1 MKKYLLFLLALALIS
16 SCSKEDTK
24 PPMSVKN
31 NELVLF
37 HESTEKLIV
46 ENNPGDLSFKSQNE
60 LIASVSDEGVVEGG
74 VRGETT
80 ILITSLDETTTA
92 SIEVKTLIN
101 YLPEPYLGFGED
113 YETVKSKVAAGEE
126 IIKLDD
132 GFAISKRID
141 NSDVIY
147 AYYFENNKLDISMF
161 VFETLSNISDIIA
174 DFLLERYIP
183 VTQTGALSFGLLS
196 PEEDKL
202 ILLSTS
208 EDNSLIYVG
217 YTKYEGETNL
227 SVQGTNFFNEKVTNI
242 LNDERIYSKIH

>member
-1 MKKYLLFLLALALIS
+1 
-16 SCSKEDTK
+16 
-24 PPMSVKN
+24 
-31 NELVLF
+31 
-37 HESTEKLIV
+37 
-46 ENNPGDLSFKSQNE
+46 
-60 LIASVSDEGVVEGG
+60 
-74 VRGETT
+74 
-80 ILITSLDETTTA
+80 
-92 SIEVKTLIN
+92 
-101 YLPEPYLGFGED
+101 
-113 YETVKSKVAAGEE
+113 
-126 IIKLDD
+126 
-132 GFAISKRID
+132 
-141 NSDVIY
+141 
-147 AYYFENNKLDISMF
+147 MF

-227 SVQGTNFFNEKVTNI
+227 SVQGTNFFNEKITNI